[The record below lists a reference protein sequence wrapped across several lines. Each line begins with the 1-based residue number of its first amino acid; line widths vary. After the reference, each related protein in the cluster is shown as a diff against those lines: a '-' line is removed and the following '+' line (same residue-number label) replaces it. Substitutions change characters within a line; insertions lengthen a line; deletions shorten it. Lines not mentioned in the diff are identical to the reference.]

1 MGNAIDFLSGRRW
14 IIHQHSW
21 DTQREYSVRD
31 REREPGSKANR
42 SDFSMTETM
51 RTAGLREKRRNKE
64 GERTFFFLI
73 FGIS

>member
-1 MGNAIDFLSGRRW
+1 M
-14 IIHQHSW
+14 
-21 DTQREYSVRD
+21 RD

-51 RTAGLREKRRNKE
+51 RTAGLRKGGTRR
-64 GERTFFFLI
+64 ERELFFFLI